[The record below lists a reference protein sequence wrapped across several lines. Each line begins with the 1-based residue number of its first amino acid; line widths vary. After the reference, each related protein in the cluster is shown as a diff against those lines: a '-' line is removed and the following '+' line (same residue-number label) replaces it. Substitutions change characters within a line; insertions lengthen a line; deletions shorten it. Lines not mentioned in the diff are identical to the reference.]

1 VSVSELSGDAMGNGE
16 IVLVPHT
23 HWDREWYE
31 PFQVFRLRLVD
42 VLDDVIARAETDP
55 DFRFTIDGQMAA
67 VDDYLEIRP
76 ENRDRVAALVE
87 RGQLAVGPWQILL
100 DEFLCSGET
109 IVRNLEMGWRRAAKL
124 GGAMA
129 VGYLPD
135 MFGHCAQMP
144 QILARAGIAHA
155 CLWRGVPVSVDGHAF
170 RWVAPDGSAVRVEYL
185 WDGYGNALDLFA
197 DPAGVAA
204 AALAYRD
211 NNSHRYGDDPVL
223 GMLGSDHTSPR
234 ADLMPLAREAGLTV
248 ATLAEYLARMPT
260 GDGLPVVDGE
270 MRSHARG
277 NILPGVL
284 SVRVGLKQAMAA
296 AERIAGT
303 AEALAA
309 HWSDESFARYRE
321 LAWRRIIEC
330 TAHDSVTGCGV
341 DETADVVEARLGEA
355 IQMGRAVRDAVL
367 RSLADAVPSDA
378 TLVVNP
384 SAWPR
389 TMLAEL
395 DVPVR
400 DGVAITAA
408 VLPNGNAL
416 AIQELGRSE
425 TLLAEEKLAA
435 AEFELLLRR
444 IHGRELFGQQIERYT
459 VEPGTVTFELAQTPS
474 TPTFDLAA
482 LRADLEA
489 AAAAHSGTWTVR
501 TLAQQRCR
509 VLVAVPVPASG
520 HTAVRVSDEHDVP
533 RLARPV
539 IAQGAA
545 LDNGQVRVEVAD
557 DGTLT
562 VRGADGTVLT
572 GVGRL
577 VDGGD
582 RGDSYNYGPPARD
595 TVVDMP
601 ASVRTEAV
609 ERGPL
614 RATMRVV
621 REYDWPARLGD
632 DRDKRSPETVRVP
645 VTTLVSLCAGEPF
658 VRLDVSFVNPAEDHR
673 LRLHVPLPAPASTS
687 AAAGQFAVTTR
698 GTPGGAAAKRDQR
711 PGAAAEQGRLA
722 AKGGWGE
729 FPLPTYPA
737 SSFVSAG
744 DATVLLDH
752 VTEYELVRGGSE
764 LALTLLR
771 AVGWLSVNVHP
782 LRDEPAGPQ
791 LPVPGAQYVGREVNT
806 RLAVLPAS
814 GGWVS
819 AEAPRLAEQFGNG
832 ALVRHGSGPA
842 GGHIPE
848 AAEGV
853 AVAGSG
859 VTVSSVRPS
868 DDGIELRLVAMSD
881 APTTA
886 VVRGPFG
893 SARRTDLLG
902 RELEDVP
909 VNAGELTVDL
919 APWEIAT
926 LRFYQA

>member
-1 VSVSELSGDAMGNGE
+1 MSDDRVSGDVSSGE

-42 VLDDVIARAETDP
+42 VLDDVVARAEADP
-55 DFRFTIDGQMAA
+55 EFRFTIDGQMAA

-76 ENRDRVAALVE
+76 ENRDRVAALVA
-87 RGQLAVGPWQILL
+87 RGQLAIGPWQILL

-109 IVRNLEMGWRRAAKL
+109 IVRNLEMGWNRAAKL
-124 GGAMA
+124 GGAMP

-155 CLWRGVPVSVDGHAF
+155 CLWRGVPASVDGHAF
-170 RWVAPDGSAVRVEYL
+170 HWVAPDGSTVRVEYL

-197 DPAGVAA
+197 DPAGLTAA
-204 AALAYRD
+204 AQAYLNETGD
-211 NNSHRYGDDPVL
+211 RYGADPVL

-234 ADLMPLAREAGLTV
+234 ADLMPLVRGAGLTV
-248 ATLAEYLARMPT
+248 ATLTEYVSRYPAGEP
-260 GDGLPVVDGE
+260 GDSVVTGE

-296 AERIAGT
+296 AERMAGT

-309 HWSDESFARYRE
+309 RRRSASRSDESFARYRE

-341 DETADVVEARLGEA
+341 DETAGTVEARLGEA
-355 IQMGRAVRDAVL
+355 VQMGRAVRDTVL
-367 RSLADAVPSDA
+367 RSLAGAVPSDA
-378 TLVVNP
+378 ALVVNP

-389 TMLAEL
+389 TVLAEL
-395 DVPVR
+395 DVPVNE
-400 DGVAITAA
+400 DAPVTAA
-408 VLPNGNAL
+408 VLPSGAAL
-416 AIQELGRSE
+416 PVQEIGRSE
-425 TLLAEEKLAA
+425 RLLAEETLPAGDL
-435 AEFELLLRR
+435 ELLLRR
-444 IHGRELFGQQIERYT
+444 IHGREFFGQQIECYT
-459 VEPGTVTFELAQTPS
+459 VEPGRVTFELAQTPR

-482 LRADLEA
+482 LRAELET
-489 AAAAHSGTWTVR
+489 AAAAHTGTWTVR
-501 TLAQQRCR
+501 TQAQQRCR
-509 VLVAVPVPASG
+509 VLAAVPVPASG
-520 HTAVRVSDEHDVP
+520 QVAVRVREDGAAPSVDD
-533 RLARPV
+533 PV
-539 IAQGAA
+539 SLDGAA

-562 VRGADGTVLT
+562 LRGADGTVLS

-595 TVVDMP
+595 TVVDAP
-601 ASVRTEAV
+601 ASVRIEPV
-609 ERGPL
+609 EQGPL
-614 RATMRVV
+614 RATLRVV
-621 REYDWPARLGD
+621 REYDWPVRLAD
-632 DRDKRSPETVRVP
+632 DRDERSTETVRVP
-645 VTTLVSLCAGEPF
+645 VTTLVSLCTGEPF
-658 VRLDVSFVNPAEDHR
+658 ARLDVSFVNPAEDHR
-673 LRLHVPLPAPASTS
+673 LRLHVPLPAAADRS

-698 GTPGGAAAKRDQR
+698 GTS
-711 PGAAAEQGRLA
+711 AE
-722 AKGGWGE
+722 GGWGE
-729 FPLPTYPA
+729 YPLPTFPA

-752 VTEYELVRGGSE
+752 VTEYELVDDGSE

-791 LPVPGAQYVGREVNT
+791 LPVPGAQYVGREVPT
-806 RLAVLPAS
+806 RLAVMPS
-814 GGWVS
+814 PGGW
-819 AEAPRLAEQFGNG
+819 AAADAPRLAEEFGND
-832 ALVRHGSGPA
+832 ALVRRGHGPA
-842 GGHIPE
+842 GGHLPGE
-848 AAEGV
+848 AEDV

-868 DDGIELRLVAMSD
+868 DDGVELRLVAMTD
-881 APTTA
+881 QPTTA
-886 VVRGPFG
+886 TVRGPFG
-893 SARRTDLLG
+893 AARRTDLLG
-902 RELEDVP
+902 RPLGDLRWES
-909 VNAGELTVDL
+909 GELTLDL
-919 APWEIAT
+919 SPWEIAT
-926 LRFYQA
+926 LRLLHEA